1 MLVKYEFRFTF
12 GSETLSTLT
21 SPGGSVDG
29 SMLAQFPHFPSF
41 QNSMSEPRL
50 KLLCV
55 KVICQLFQCSSTST
69 CYPTGWGPTAWMWVK
84 SLPSLIYARDGIFMC
99 TPRHTGDWRDAA
111 TSYSAALW
119 CVQIPRRHLFLTMTW
134 SALNSIWIF
143 PLSWMGVLC
152 IWVPD

>member
-12 GSETLSTLT
+12 GSETMSTLT
-21 SPGGSVDG
+21 SPGGPVDG
-29 SMLAQFPHFPSF
+29 SMFAQFPHFPSF

-152 IWVPD
+152 ICVAD